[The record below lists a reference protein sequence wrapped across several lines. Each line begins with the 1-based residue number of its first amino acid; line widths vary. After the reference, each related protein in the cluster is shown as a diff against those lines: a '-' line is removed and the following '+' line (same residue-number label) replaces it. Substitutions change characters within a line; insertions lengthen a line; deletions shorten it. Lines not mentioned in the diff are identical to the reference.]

1 MAIGRDA
8 FYGDSKYIWRFA
20 GIFSMAIQNKRGDLR
35 GYFPW
40 RFKMYMAICGDFTM
54 AIQHSVRRFAARFF
68 FRGGDFN
75 DVSPESP
82 ILKKKVYKP
91 NTESID

>member
-40 RFKMYMAICGDFTM
+40 RFKMYMAIFGDLPWRFSILCGDL
-54 AIQHSVRRFAARFF
+54 QQDFF
-68 FRGGDFN
+68 FG
-75 DVSPESP
+75 VA
-82 ILKKKVYKP
+82 ILTMCRQNP
-91 NTESID
+91 QF